1 MNMEAIR
8 NLNEESRA
16 QHEKNPQ
23 NSSPE
28 NSPRIEI
35 DTSVELNGGKSDN
48 QQFCLRWN
56 NHQVSPLTQKKK
68 SNFFSLIVSII
79 IFKRHF
85 N

>member
-16 QHEKNPQ
+16 LLDKNTL

-35 DTSVELNGGKSDN
+35 DTSMELNGGKADN

-56 NHQVSPLTQKKK
+56 NHQVSLFTQKK
-68 SNFFSLIVSII
+68 I
-79 IFKRHF
+79 IFLFTHHIRRHF